1 MSDHA
6 NFADRLAD
14 AIDRVG
20 SPACIGIDPVLERLP
35 IHIRSAPGRE
45 VDQVRT
51 FCEGVLEA
59 IADLV
64 PAIKPQSACFERF
77 GSAGVALLEDLI
89 ARARSLGLLVILDG
103 KRGDIG
109 STGAHYAAAAVGMG
123 ADAVTVNAYLGA
135 SGVQPFLEAGLGIYI
150 VVRTSNPDSDYLQGE
165 RLASG
170 GTVAEHLGRLVAE
183 LGAGRIGA
191 SGLSAV
197 GAVVGATKS
206 AADGAALRKI
216 MPDTPMLVPGIGAQ
230 GGTMDEVRPLVR
242 KVEGSPSRTGV
253 LVNASRSVLYAR
265 VTPGEVWDEA
275 VRRSADSFARE
286 AAGLAVAR

>member
-6 NFADRLAD
+6 NFADRLAG

-51 FCEGVLEA
+51 FCLGVLEA

-77 GSAGVALLEDLI
+77 GSPGVALLEDLI
-89 ARARSLGLLVILDG
+89 ERARSLGLLVILDG

-165 RLASG
+165 KLASG
-170 GTVAEHLGRLVAE
+170 ATVAEHLARLVAE
-183 LGAGRIGA
+183 LGAARIGA
-191 SGLSAV
+191 SGLSSV

-206 AADGAALRKI
+206 AADGASLRKI

-242 KVEGSPSRTGV
+242 AGGGPPSRTGV

-265 VTPGEVWDEA
+265 VRPGEVWDDA
-275 VRRSADSFARE
+275 VRRAAESFARD
-286 AAGLAVAR
+286 AAGLSVAR